1 MITAWI
7 RVSQCWKD
15 INFLI
20 FAMFWRSKNADLE
33 IEAICLSIYTKL
45 SSQTPIFLA
54 EVDEVIQ
61 ERMSLSWVIWSVP
74 ALIELSV
81 VIDRWRASRTN
92 SSVQISLFNFS
103 LFTHP
108 PLFNILFLKSFADIS
123 DLNKAVQCINIKI
136 HGLTLSQYVF
146 HVGEK
151 KLRVNK

>member
-20 FAMFWRSKNADLE
+20 FAMFSRSKNADLE

-92 SSVQISLFNFS
+92 SSVQFSLFNFS